1 MRRRSPLWGKEGVET
16 LDLAGAARLLG
27 RVDVSQVFRSTRFAQ
42 AKKLITPHESWTLPC
57 LLAWIIQQKIGDKSC
72 KYFSEGIKQATVKN
86 CLYFLH
92 TGTCKNEI
100 VQLVDSGLDLA
111 AKSKLNQFIA
121 QEINIAVTK
130 SLWNMAMSN
139 TNNKLSTMHFDPVRS
154 SKVKHQLAK

>member
-1 MRRRSPLWGKEGVET
+1 MRRRSPLRGKEGVET

-27 RVDVSQVFRSTRFAQ
+27 RVDVSQVFRSTRFVQ
-42 AKKLITPHESWTLPC
+42 AKKLITPHESGTLPC

-72 KYFSEGIKQATVKN
+72 KYFSEGIKQAN
-86 CLYFLH
+86 
-92 TGTCKNEI
+92 NEI
-100 VQLVDSGLDLA
+100 VQLVDSGLDFA

-154 SKVKHQLAK
+154 SKVKH